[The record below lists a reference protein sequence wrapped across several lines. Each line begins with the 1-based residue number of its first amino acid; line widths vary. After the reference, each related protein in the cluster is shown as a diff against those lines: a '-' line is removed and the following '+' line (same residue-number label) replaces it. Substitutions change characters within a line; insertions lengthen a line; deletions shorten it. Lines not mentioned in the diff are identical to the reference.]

1 MQRADNQING
11 TIWRFRKNVVTLQR
25 CSSTGFTSAKSELSA
40 FGLHGPCT
48 RIWETPRS
56 VPLNLVLMFNRTI
69 MYAKLALLPFGLCV
83 LFLLLLGKLFG
94 LTYKQI
100 SVVFSLWVQGAVLAL
115 SGLAPFG
122 IAVYKMMES
131 FSMWWLAL
139 SAVLLIYGIVYV
151 YAFIKML
158 QHYHLPFNAA
168 FDLCV
173 DDLQRLARKWHT
185 TYQMVNLLIFILFY
199 LILLGLNILI
209 SYYLYSI

>member
-1 MQRADNQING
+1 MKRK
-11 TIWRFRKNVVTLQR
+11 FRW
-25 CSSTGFTSAKSELSA
+25 
-40 FGLHGPCT
+40 
-48 RIWETPRS
+48 ID
-56 VPLNLVLMFNRTI
+56 
-69 MYAKLALLPFGLCV
+69 LALLPFGLCV

-100 SVVFSLWVQGAVLAL
+100 SVVFNLWVQGAILAF
-115 SGLAPFG
+115 LAPFG

-139 SAVLLIYGIVYV
+139 SAALLIYGIAYV
-151 YAFIKML
+151 YAFFKML
-158 QHYHLPFNAA
+158 QHYHLPFDSA

-173 DDLQRLARKWHT
+173 DDLERLAKKWHT

-209 SYYLYSI
+209 CYYLISL